1 MPSANL
7 QTVIV
12 SKGVAKTRMRAERL
26 ADPHANRIYTSRET
40 KSSFRFRQ
48 RPPSDFK
55 KNSFRTFPVPGH
67 SGIALVYGELKS
79 SKQKNPGRKKSG
91 KVGRQRYLQWKGAEH
106 SDALMEWDFWLVMSP
121 QIRRAKTD
129 RDLAKYAKKVVAKD
143 IQSETIRGVVYGALA
158 DRARELRK
166 LHTEPTAKADEKYV
180 RSITGPAKKNPSPKR
195 AKKKAPKATDKK
207 KVSKK
212 APKAIKLSR
221 PKVMPHP
228 GSCAW
233 LGNTLE
239 ISFDPRQ
246 HNPSWTKDGEK
257 GRTIWDSG
265 RRNWMCLWSPK
276 YKAVVVIPKPR
287 GLKGG
292 PGCKPRKG
300 KVVRDGGG
308 ASLFERFAARAA
320 EGTQEIEVDACPIKK
335 LGNGVHVVY
344 RSDKWSESRTTTDY
358 IHDFKKG
365 VQIYCGPTIE
375 KPELFIIFGGKL
387 TLTERGLVF

>member
-12 SKGVAKTRMRAERL
+12 SKGVAKNRTKAERL
-26 ADPHANRIYTSRET
+26 AGPHANRMYTSRET
-40 KSSFRFRQ
+40 KSSWRFRQ

-55 KNSFRTFPVPGH
+55 KSSFRTFPVPGH

-79 SKQKNPGRKKSG
+79 SKQKNPGRKRSG
-91 KVGRQRYLQWKGAEH
+91 KAGRQRYLQWKGAEH
-106 SDALMEWDFWLVMSP
+106 SEALSEWDFWLVMSP
-121 QIRRAKTD
+121 QVRRAKTE
-129 RDLAKYAKKVVAKD
+129 RDLVKYAKRAVKKD
-143 IQSETIRGVVYGALA
+143 IQSETIRGVIYGAIS

-166 LHTEPTAKADEKYV
+166 LHTEPTAEEDEKYV
-180 RSITGPAKKNPSPKR
+180 RSITTYAKKNPSPKR
-195 AKKKAPKATDKK
+195 AKKKTSTKTAKRKA
-207 KVSKK
+207 SKK
-212 APKAIKLSR
+212 SAKAIKLNR

-228 GSCAW
+228 GPCAW
-233 LGNTLE
+233 LGSTLE
-239 ISFDPRQ
+239 LSFDPRQ
-246 HNPSWTKDGEK
+246 HNPSWTKNGEK
-257 GRTIWDSG
+257 GRTIWDGG

-276 YKAVVVIPKPR
+276 YKAVVVVPRPR

-292 PGCKPRKG
+292 PGSRARKG

-308 ASLFERFAARAA
+308 ANLFEKFAARAA
-320 EGTQEIEVDACPIKK
+320 EGTQEIEIDACAIKK
-335 LGNGVHVVY
+335 LGDGVHIVY